1 MRSYSEQ
8 TARMVDAE
16 IRRLTQEALERARG
30 VLRANRPLVE
40 ALAARLLA
48 TEVVEEPELVRIL
61 GPKVTP
67 SRSSE
72 PGEPDG
78 PADAVEAWGA

>member
-1 MRSYSEQ
+1 
-8 TARMVDAE
+8 MVDAE
-16 IRRLTQEALERARG
+16 IRRLTQEALERARC

-61 GPKVTP
+61 GPKVTH

-72 PGEPDG
+72 SGEPDG
-78 PADAVEAWGA
+78 PADAVGAWGA